1 MNRPAPPPLSSEPA
15 ARGARGAGALGAL
28 VAFTLAGAIDGLVAF
43 ARTPAPSRAPA
54 LLAWCVVHCAG
65 VLAALG
71 LVVAAAQEVFLRAA
85 VRRPALRAM
94 GAWLLAGPRRWWAP
108 DERAALG
115 LSAGIAGFAVG
126 VGGVV
131 AVVAH
136 VTRTFHS
143 RALMVAPIALAV
155 PGGVALAAVAG
166 VVASWPLSALLR
178 RAGRLASVGSVATFT
193 ALAAAVPGVHV
204 FASHRDAVAA
214 LDPWA
219 FALAGALLAADL
231 AVVAALLVR
240 ARRPGP
246 SPRRGL
252 VPSAALAAAVACTLL
267 AVVPAR
273 GLGRRQAVMI
283 AIASR
288 SLLARP
294 AVGPLQRALD
304 RDRDGHGVL
313 FGGGDCDDRNPR
325 IYPGAPETPGN
336 GVDESC
342 SGRDAP
348 ARVRSARAAPAR
360 GAETVAERPP
370 SVLFVSIDAVR
381 PDHTTVYGY
390 HRPTTPNLARFAA
403 RAARFTS
410 AYAVAPGSLRSFAS
424 TFTGRYPG
432 DVAWGR
438 GVDPRYPAVADD
450 NVTLAEELRA
460 AGYATAAFTNTSYF
474 SGTPGFYQGF
484 DVVQDPREFKDDAA
498 PIVRGAVEWIE
509 RPRTRPFFAWVHLID
524 PHAPYG
530 EHNWPQEFGRTEL
543 DRYDG
548 EIARAD
554 AFAARLLD
562 AADRIE
568 RRGDPVLVVVFSDHG
583 EGFNE
588 HGSRF
593 HYYDVHEEVIRV
605 ALLVRG
611 PGVAPGNRRALTA
624 LFDLHATVL
633 EFARQP
639 VAAST
644 PSRSLVPVLLGRH
657 GGAPPDWRAEVYAD
671 AAEYGGGAPTSMAL
685 VAPPWKIA
693 FDATRSVWEL
703 YNLELDPGEQNNLYD
718 DDPARAAELRARLF
732 DVDARR

>member
-1 MNRPAPPPLSSEPA
+1 
-15 ARGARGAGALGAL
+15 
-28 VAFTLAGAIDGLVAF
+28 
-43 ARTPAPSRAPA
+43 
-54 LLAWCVVHCAG
+54 
-65 VLAALG
+65 
-71 LVVAAAQEVFLRAA
+71 
-85 VRRPALRAM
+85 
-94 GAWLLAGPRRWWAP
+94 
-108 DERAALG
+108 
-115 LSAGIAGFAVG
+115 
-126 VGGVV
+126 
-131 AVVAH
+131 
-136 VTRTFHS
+136 
-143 RALMVAPIALAV
+143 
-155 PGGVALAAVAG
+155 AVAG
-166 VVASWPLSALLR
+166 VVASWPLAALLR
-178 RAGRLASVGSVATFT
+178 RAGRLASVGSVASVA
-193 ALAAAVPGVHV
+193 ALAAAVPVVHV
-204 FASHRDAVAA
+204 LSSHRDAVAA

-231 AVVAALLVR
+231 ALVTALLVR
-240 ARRPGP
+240 ARRP

-252 VPSAALAAAVACTLL
+252 VPAAALGVAVACALL
-267 AVVPAR
+267 AAVPAR

-283 AIASR
+283 ALASR
-288 SLLARP
+288 SLLARRV
-294 AVGPLQRALD
+294 VGPLQRTLD

-325 IYPGAPETPGN
+325 VYPGAPETPGN
-336 GVDESC
+336 GIDESC

-348 ARVRSARAAPAR
+348 ARVRSARAAPSRSA
-360 GAETVAERPP
+360 GAVAERPP

-390 HRPTTPNLARFAA
+390 HRPTTPNIARFAA
-403 RAARFTS
+403 RAARFTN

-432 DVAWGR
+432 DVTWGR

-588 HGSRF
+588 HGSRY
-593 HYYDVHEEVIRV
+593 HYYDVHEEAIRV

-611 PGVAPGNRRALTA
+611 PGVAPGDRRALTA
-624 LFDLHATVL
+624 LLDLHATVL

-639 VAAST
+639 LAAST

-657 GGAPPDWRAEVYAD
+657 GGTPPDWRDEVYAD